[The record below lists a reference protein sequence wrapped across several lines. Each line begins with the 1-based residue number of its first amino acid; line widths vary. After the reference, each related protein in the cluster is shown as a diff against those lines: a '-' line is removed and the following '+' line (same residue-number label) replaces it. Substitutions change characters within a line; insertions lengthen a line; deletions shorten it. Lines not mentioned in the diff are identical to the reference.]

1 MKEGVRIEAL
11 TKSVG
16 GRLLLDLP
24 RFDIAAF
31 SRTVLTGRNG
41 SGKTTLLKIIAGLEP
56 PDMARVVLDG
66 RVFSWPA
73 ARRLL
78 RRRSVYLHQHP
89 VMFDRTVWDNVAYG
103 LRLRGDSSDRI
114 SVQVDDALRW
124 AGLDHLAKRQA
135 RLLSGGEK
143 QRVALIRARVLEPE
157 ILLLDEPLAGMDTA
171 SRQQTLELIQRLS
184 QEGRGIVITSHEP
197 DLIDLVNGRHFHL

>member
-1 MKEGVRIEAL
+1 MKEGIRLEAL

-16 GRLLLDLP
+16 GRVLLDLP

-31 SRTVLTGRNG
+31 SCTVLTGRNG
-41 SGKTTLLKIIAGLEP
+41 SGKTTLLKIVAGLEP

-66 RVFSWPA
+66 RAFSWSS
-73 ARRLL
+73 ARSLL

-103 LRLRGDSSDRI
+103 LRLRGDSSGRI
-114 SVQVDDALRW
+114 SALVDDALQW
-124 AGLDHLAKRQA
+124 AGLEHLARRHA

-143 QRVALIRARVLEPE
+143 QRVALVRARVLEPE
-157 ILLLDEPLAGMDTA
+157 ILLLDEPLVGMDRD
-171 SRQQTLELIQRLS
+171 SRQQTLELILRLS
-184 QEGRGIVITSHEP
+184 TEGRGVVVTSHEP
-197 DLIDLVNGRHFHL
+197 DVTDLVHGRHFHL